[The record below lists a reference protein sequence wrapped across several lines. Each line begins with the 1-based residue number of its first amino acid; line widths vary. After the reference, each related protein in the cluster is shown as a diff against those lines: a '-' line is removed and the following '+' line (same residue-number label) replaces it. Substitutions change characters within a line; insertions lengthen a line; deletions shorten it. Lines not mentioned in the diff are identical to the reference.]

1 MSYIYVKREEDNFTD
16 FCTYTRLSDMAYFEV
31 PCVLDSN
38 NNIDYK
44 KTEQYLQKAI
54 ATADEQMGYVNN
66 IINI

>member
-1 MSYIYVKREEDNFTD
+1 
-16 FCTYTRLSDMAYFEV
+16 MAYFEV